1 MVSGEEG
8 KGEYTWAV
16 DRSAGR
22 PARECLN
29 FAIFSGQSE
38 ALHVSHDMVNLPKK
52 EHKIK
57 KKNNLFKLLSF

>member
-38 ALHVSHDMVNLPKK
+38 ALPVSHDMVNLPKK

-57 KKNNLFKLLSF
+57 KNNLFKLLSF